1 MKFWKVIDWIVDSLA
16 AAFLLATSFVLALQ
30 VIFRYL
36 LNRPLAWPLEV
47 SLLFFVW
54 LVWLGG
60 VGGMREEKQ
69 IRIEFAEKYLPLSI
83 QRILIP
89 ANTIFS
95 LIFLGFIIYYGVQ
108 VAESQMTAVFD
119 ILPFSRGV
127 LYAIAPL
134 GGSLMLISLVRVLI
148 RQIHR
153 YFPRPEV
160 LKERKG

>member
-47 SLLFFVW
+47 SLFCFVW
-54 LVWLGG
+54 LVWMGG

-134 GGSLMLISLVRVLI
+134 GGSLMFISLVRVLY
-148 RQIHR
+148 RQINL
-153 YFPRPEV
+153 YFPRPEL

>member
-1 MKFWKVIDWIVDSLA
+1 MKFWKVLTWICDSLA

-47 SLLFFVW
+47 SLFCFVW
-54 LVWLGG
+54 LVWMGG
-60 VGGMREEKQ
+60 VGGMREEKK
-69 IRIEFAEKYLPLSI
+69 IRIEFDEKYLPLSI

-127 LYAIAPL
+127 LYSVAPVW
-134 GGSLMLISLVRVLI
+134 GCWM
-148 RQIHR
+148 
-153 YFPRPEV
+153 FF
-160 LKERKG
+160 

>member
-16 AAFLLATSFVLALQ
+16 AAFLLGTSFILALQ
-30 VIFRYL
+30 VIFRYI
-36 LNRPLAWPLEV
+36 LNRPLSWPLEV
-47 SLLFFVW
+47 SLFCFVW

-89 ANTIFS
+89 MNTILS
-95 LIFLGFIIYYGVQ
+95 LVFLGFIIYYGVQ

-153 YFPRPEV
+153 YFPRPEL

>member
-1 MKFWKVIDWIVDSLA
+1 MKFWKVIDWIVDSAA
-16 AAFLLATSFVLALQ
+16 AAFLVIMSSVLALQ

-69 IRIEFAEKYLPLSI
+69 IRIEFAEKYLPLSF

-108 VAESQMTAVFD
+108 VAESQRSAVFD

-127 LYAIAPL
+127 LYSVAPVC
-134 GGSLMLISLVRVLI
+134 GCLMFFSLVRVLV
-148 RQIHR
+148 RQIQR
-153 YFPRPEV
+153 YYPRAES

>member
-47 SLLFFVW
+47 SLFCFVW
-54 LVWLGG
+54 LVWMGG

-134 GGSLMLISLVRVLI
+134 GGSLMFISLVRVLI
-148 RQIHR
+148 RQINR
-153 YFPRPEV
+153 YFPRPEL

>member
-30 VIFRYL
+30 IIFRYI
-36 LNRPLAWPLEV
+36 LNRPLSWPLEV
-47 SLLFFVW
+47 SLFCFVW

-95 LIFLGFIIYYGVQ
+95 LIFLGFVIYYGVQ
-108 VAESQMTAVFD
+108 VAESQMTAVYD

-127 LYAIAPL
+127 LYAVAPVC
-134 GGSLMLISLVRVLI
+134 GSLMLISLVRVLI

-160 LKERKG
+160 LKERNR

>member
-1 MKFWKVIDWIVDSLA
+1 MKFWKIIDWIVDSAA
-16 AAFLLATSFVLALQ
+16 AAFLVIMSSILALQ
-30 VIFRYL
+30 VVFRYL

-47 SLLFFVW
+47 SLFCFVW
-54 LVWLGG
+54 LVWMGG

-83 QRILIP
+83 KRILIP
-89 ANTIFS
+89 ANTILS
-95 LIFLGFIIYYGVQ
+95 LIFLGFVIYYGVQ

-134 GGSLMLISLVRVLI
+134 GGSLMLISLVRVLL

-153 YFPRPEV
+153 YFPPPEL
-160 LKERKG
+160 LKERKN